1 MFNDNQ
7 NKDKTYTT
15 TMKSA
20 NSAIHSVVTVE
31 NDTSDDRT
39 SAEKETQ
46 EAGKENEL
54 GSGVVYKSGRLYFYY
69 DQRTCGWR

>member
-7 NKDKTYTT
+7 NKDKAYTT

-39 SAEKETQ
+39 SAEKRHKKQ
-46 EAGKENEL
+46 VKKMN
-54 GSGVVYKSGRLYFYY
+54 
-69 DQRTCGWR
+69 